1 MISRVANFTS
11 SSRPAGDDRRPSI
24 TSESDWRVRIDAG
37 TLFDMG
43 CLLAGAGSHR
53 RRFANP
59 QRGCTPTK
67 FSSKV
72 RTSPFTMD
80 AGLRRIDDETAPQ
93 PITYRYAPES
103 TAACRQKRTSP
114 EPKPGGQR

>member
-1 MISRVANFTS
+1 MISRVASLTS

-37 TLFDMG
+37 TLFAMG

-53 RRFANP
+53 RWFAKP

-67 FSSKV
+67 FSSKI
-72 RTSPFTMD
+72 RP
-80 AGLRRIDDETAPQ
+80 
-93 PITYRYAPES
+93 
-103 TAACRQKRTSP
+103 SP
-114 EPKPGGQR
+114 EIRIESIVDKDALAPPIPSHTHSIRKRLLSPTL